1 LKSQP
6 ALSGWLFFLQQKAM
20 SGITAV
26 HKGDFS
32 SKSTSPAFCNRST
45 GELYINTP
53 YFERLNRNQQF
64 YVLLHELGHIALQTE
79 DENKA
84 DAYASEIYTKK
95 GYPLSES
102 VKALSKVLKFNKQGD
117 YIRLQN
123 QFNRAAEYDLIVNHN
138 QKIKEMKIPFS
149 QANGEKINN
158 WLDNIGQGLGSF
170 GTGLNNVLTAG
181 TGMNKGSQ
189 IYTPTVQQPAA
200 SAEMPTEEKPKKSN
214 NNLYIGLGIALVVVV
229 IIAIVVLRKK
239 K

>member
-1 LKSQP
+1 MP
-6 ALSGWLFFLQQKAM
+6 
-20 SGITAV
+20 GISTV
-26 HKGDFS
+26 HHGDFS
-32 SKSTSPAFCNRST
+32 KKSTSPAFCNRST

-84 DAYASEIYTKK
+84 DAYASEIYLKK

-102 VKALSKVLKFNKQGD
+102 VKALSRVLKFNKPGD
-117 YIRLQN
+117 YQRLEN
-123 QFNRAAEYDLIVNHN
+123 QFLRAANYDLQVNNN
-138 QKIKEMKIPFS
+138 QKIKEMKIPS
-149 QANGEKINN
+149 YSAANGEGINS
-158 WLDNIGQGLGSF
+158 WLNNIGMGLGSF

-189 IYTPTVQQPAA
+189 IYTPSVVVPPAQPAA
-200 SAEMPTEEKPKKSN
+200 KTEDEPNKN
-214 NNLYIGLGIALVVVV
+214 NTMLYVGLGIGL
-229 IIAIVVLRKK
+229 IIIVTIIIIVVRKK

>member
-1 LKSQP
+1 
-6 ALSGWLFFLQQKAM
+6 M
-20 SGITAV
+20 SGITTV
-26 HKGDFS
+26 HHGDFS
-32 SKSTSPAFCNRST
+32 KKSTSPAFCNRST

-84 DAYASEIYTKK
+84 DAYASEIYLKK

-117 YIRLQN
+117 YDRLQN
-123 QFNRAAEYDLIVNHN
+123 QFNRAAIYDLEVNNN
-138 QKIKEMKIPFS
+138 QKINKMKIPYS
-149 QANGEKINN
+149 NANGEKIGG
-158 WLDNIGQGLGSF
+158 WLENIGKGLGGF

-189 IYTPTVQQPAA
+189 IYTPSATIPATTQPD
-200 SAEMPTEEKPKKSN
+200 EKVADEPKKKN
-214 NNLYIGLGIALVVVV
+214 NTMLYVGLGIGL
-229 IIAIVVLRKK
+229 IVVFTIIIMVVRKK